1 MAATTIYCNPDLG
14 TGSDDGTSEANAYQ
28 TVAKALDDGSGGG
41 LDNADPGSILY
52 IKKTSS
58 RHNESSINI
67 YSSGDSTN
75 MTIIEGYETTPG
87 DGGRFECDFF
97 WDLKADNCDYLMIKN
112 IDIER
117 SSYTAGCFR
126 INSGNEQVHIHNCK
140 FYNTNTASA
149 NYSAVYCDEGVMFT
163 DCEIISD
170 ADSSSI
176 TSGAIRLQYTDNLV
190 VSGCVIRA
198 KYGIGAKPY
207 NYRGFVVD
215 NCIFYSAPNR
225 TMEYGIYM
233 DADGGQP
240 VNTCCILNNTF
251 YGCSTSAIEFM
262 DFPNAGDET
271 NILIR
276 GNLFYGDGSS
286 DGVKNADAS
295 DTVGAAIISNA
306 FGNMTD
312 SSAGITGWGTNITDI
327 DNVDLTADPFVDV
340 SSGDFRLNGV
350 SGGGASCRSAA
361 TPTTYSGLT
370 FASKQDIGA
379 VQHGGLVERISVN

>member
-58 RHNESSINI
+58 RHNESDIQIN
-67 YSSGDSTN
+67 SSGDSTN
-75 MTIIEGYETTPG
+75 MTIIEGYETTVG

-97 WDLKADNCDYLMIKN
+97 WDLMANNCDYLMIKN

-126 INSGNEQVHIHNCK
+126 INSGNQQVHIHNCK
-140 FYNTNTASA
+140 FYNTSTDSA
-149 NYSAVYCDEGVMFT
+149 EYCAVYCDEGVMIT

-176 TSGAIRLQYTDNLV
+176 LSGAIRLQYTDNLV

-262 DFPNAGDET
+262 DFPNANDET

-312 SSAGITGWGTNITDI
+312 SSAGITGWGTNIADI

-379 VQHGGLVERISVN
+379 VQHSGLVERISVS